1 MKINTLHF
9 GELEIDENSIL
20 CFEEGIPGFEDI
32 KKFVVLTDEIGET
45 DKTSETPFRW
55 LQAVE
60 QEHPAFVM
68 VNPFEVKTDYEFDI
82 DDATIEMLDIKN
94 PSDVA
99 IYSIVVI
106 PEDITQ
112 MTTNLKAPIIIN
124 TANNK
129 GRQMIMDK
137 SQYETKHYIL
147 HEIIKGKAQEQ
158 EAK

>member
-1 MKINTLHF
+1 MKINTLNF
-9 GELEIDENSIL
+9 GELDINENSIL
-20 CFEEGIPGFEDI
+20 RFEEGIPGFEEVKSFAVLANDA
-32 KKFVVLTDEIGET
+32 KK
-45 DKTSETPFRW
+45 TPFIW

-60 QEHPAFVM
+60 QESPAFVM
-68 VNPFEVKTDYEFDI
+68 VNPFEVKPDYEFEI
-82 DDATIEMLDIKN
+82 DDSTAEMLEIKD

-106 PEDITQ
+106 PDDISQ

-137 SQYETKHYIL
+137 SPYETKHYIL
-147 HEIIKGKAQEQ
+147 HEILKSKAQEQ